1 MTYKCPFC
9 ERTFSTRSSYS
20 QHVASC
26 MKTAEEEENIINSE
40 RNLSI
45 LSEQSILGSESSLNE
60 NNQSM
65 LISEESES
73 EARTEYPNLVYADLM
88 TLVTKYKVNNATG
101 K

>member
-1 MTYKCPFC
+1 MDCNDSFC
-9 ERTFSTRSSYS
+9 QENSSN
-20 QHVASC
+20 
-26 MKTAEEEENIINSE
+26 EEELSSSSEQSILNSE

-73 EARTEYPNLVYADLM
+73 EARIEYPNLVYADLM
-88 TLVTKYKVNNATG
+88 TLVTKHKVNNATG